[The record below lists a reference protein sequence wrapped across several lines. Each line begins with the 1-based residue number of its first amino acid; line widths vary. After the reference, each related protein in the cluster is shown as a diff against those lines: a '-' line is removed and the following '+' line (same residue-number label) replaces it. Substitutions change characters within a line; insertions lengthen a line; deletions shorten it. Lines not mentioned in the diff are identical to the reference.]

1 MFGDNIFG
9 FNIIRFSVS
18 SLSCR
23 YKENKLGGQK
33 STITQGFNSSLVSHD
48 KYKRVNSITKK
59 TIKESYKDD
68 LKFLYKKIYILTC
81 IFILPLRVILVLL
94 FTIATIATLIFTRNE
109 YTTANPRNII
119 NNKT

>member
-18 SLSCR
+18 TLPCR

-48 KYKRVNSITKK
+48 KYKRLNSITKK
-59 TIKESYKDD
+59 TIKESYKDY
-68 LKFLYKKIYILTC
+68 LKFLYKKKYILTC

-119 NNKT
+119 NNKI

>member
-9 FNIIRFSVS
+9 FNTIRFSVS

-23 YKENKLGGQK
+23 YKENKLGGQR
-33 STITQGFNSSLVSHD
+33 STITQGFNSSLVLHD
-48 KYKRVNSITKK
+48 KYKRVNSTTKK
-59 TIKESYKDD
+59 TIKESYKDY
-68 LKFLYKKIYILTC
+68 LKFLYKKKYILTC

-119 NNKT
+119 NNKI

>member
-18 SLSCR
+18 TLSCR

-68 LKFLYKKIYILTC
+68 LKFLYKKKNILTC